1 MRRVCAVV
9 AVLLVAIP
17 VGTGAKPVSLSALCD
32 RSGDDIVV
40 CADPDPPPSRY
51 ELPIPLP
58 PEVGSAG
65 SISVS
70 RERNALIEHDGG
82 NGPCSMTGA
91 GGASGCFHKR
101 FKADAEQ
108 RANARD
114 KRGRIYD
121 AAEARPR

>member
-1 MRRVCAVV
+1 MRGSCIV
-9 AVLLVAIP
+9 AVLLIAIAAD
-17 VGTGAKPVSLSALCD
+17 AKPISTSALCD

-40 CADPDPPPSRY
+40 CADLDPPPSRY

-58 PEVGSAG
+58 PEVGSARAV
-65 SISVS
+65 SVS

-91 GGASGCFHKR
+91 GGASGFFHKR

-121 AAEARPR
+121 AADPRPR